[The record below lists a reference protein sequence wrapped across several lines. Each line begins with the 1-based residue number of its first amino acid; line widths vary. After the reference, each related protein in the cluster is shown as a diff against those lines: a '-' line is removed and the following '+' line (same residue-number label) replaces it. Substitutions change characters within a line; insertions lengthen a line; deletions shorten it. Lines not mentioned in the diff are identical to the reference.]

1 MKKLLVLPLIAL
13 ALSACTRVESPL
25 GYVNVIHVKDSGTER
40 VVYASE
46 TKDGETFERH
56 DTTYKCDSDGHLYK
70 KKTNDKDAK
79 FVFLSAYECE
89 VRKAGNE
96 F

>member
-1 MKKLLVLPLIAL
+1 MKQLLVLPLIVL

-25 GYVNVIHVKDSGTER
+25 GYVNVIHVKDAGSER

-46 TKDGETFERH
+46 TKDGETFQRH
-56 DTTYKCDSDGHLYK
+56 DTLYKCDSDGHLYK
-70 KKTNDKDAK
+70 KKATDKEAK
-79 FVFLSAYECE
+79 FLHLSAYECE
-89 VRKAGNE
+89 VRKSGNE